1 MSEKAPNFESLNT
14 PGESSLNQSPTAETQ
29 KNPEAV
35 NSIDIESARS
45 TVDQE
50 TITNR
55 LELPV
60 DENSEGKDY
69 AYNDRETK
77 KLALKTELGHIRTQL
92 PLSEQLLS
100 RTIHQPTIRRISD
113 VSAKTITRPIGLL
126 GGGILAFVGS
136 LLYLL
141 FSKYIGIK
149 YNYFIFLLLFV
160 FGYIVATICE
170 FLIKA
175 LNP

>member
-1 MSEKAPNFESLNT
+1 MSEKAPNLESLNT
-14 PGESSLNQSPTAETQ
+14 LAESSTNSNPVAETQ
-29 KNPEAV
+29 TSSEAV
-35 NSIDIESARS
+35 DSIDIESVRS
-45 TVDQE
+45 VIKQE
-50 TITNR
+50 ASTNR

-60 DENSEGKDY
+60 DESSEGKDY
-69 AYNDRETK
+69 TFNDRETK
-77 KLALKTELGHIRTQL
+77 KLTLKTELGHIRTQL

-149 YNYFIFLLLFV
+149 YNYFVFLLLFV